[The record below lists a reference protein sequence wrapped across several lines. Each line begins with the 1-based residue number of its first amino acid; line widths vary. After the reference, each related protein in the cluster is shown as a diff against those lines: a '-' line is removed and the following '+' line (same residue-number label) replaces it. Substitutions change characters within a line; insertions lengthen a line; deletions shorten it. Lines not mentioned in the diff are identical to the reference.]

1 MDGLGG
7 ATTLTSKVAIVSPS
21 KRPGIDVDYLFAQV
35 EIEAAR
41 VDTTPPCGNMMA
53 GVGPF
58 ALETGMVKPQGD
70 VSRVRIYHVTIDAQV
85 EGLVKKPGGVGR
97 HDDEPWNSGVPGALA
112 AGEWQ
117 LLDVVGVASGNGRP

>member
-1 MDGLGG
+1 MAKVLPSDSAQRDSVLLAAMGSPDARQIDGLGG

-58 ALETGMVKPQGD
+58 ALETGMVARK
-70 VSRVRIYHVTIDAQV
+70 STR
-85 EGLVKKPGGVGR
+85 L
-97 HDDEPWNSGVPGALA
+97 NS
-112 AGEWQ
+112 
-117 LLDVVGVASGNGRP
+117 SH